1 MAPRAPRR
9 RMAVLV
15 AGAVA
20 ATVMLSSQ
28 DAFIQGGSPAA
39 TDMSRRV
46 VLGSAV
52 PVLLGAAQA
61 AEAIPRVTD
70 RGVYINRR
78 KLELVPIFKQGLDYL
93 KKAGIDDRMV
103 AFTPKLVRK
112 MELYA
117 YIFSATEAPDATV
130 RQLQKDC
137 DKFKAAILD
146 KKDKDAALEIFE
158 TYRTHIPRGVGYFDL
173 AKPGTYEAPPP

>member
-9 RMAVLV
+9 RLAGLV

-28 DAFIQGGSPAA
+28 DAFIQAASPAA

-78 KLELVPIFKQGLDYL
+78 KLELVPIFKQGMDYL
-93 KKAGIDDRMV
+93 KKGVAKKHDYTASVGTIDDILLENSQRIKNEIKDV
-103 AFTPKLVRK
+103 SDRHADDIALLTQKPADFHESVLVRRR
-112 MELYA
+112 
-117 YIFSATEAPDATV
+117 F
-130 RQLQKDC
+130 R
-137 DKFKAAILD
+137 
-146 KKDKDAALEIFE
+146 
-158 TYRTHIPRGVGYFDL
+158 RL
-173 AKPGTYEAPPP
+173 AKGRSR